1 VSREGTV
8 GGTRGTAGVA
18 GAVRPT
24 APDPNGRWSVVVCAY
39 TWDRFEQT
47 VRCVEAALAQPAAPE
62 VVLVT
67 DHNDPLADALG
78 RRLPNVSVVANSQR
92 PGLGGARNS
101 GVAAASHELVAFVDD
116 DAEPMPGWIAEL
128 EAAFADP
135 DVVAVGGEV
144 APAWEGRQPGWF
156 PPEFLWV
163 VGCSYRGMARG
174 AGVRNPLGCNMAFR
188 RADLVAVGGFD
199 QALGRLGN
207 VPFGLE
213 ETELC
218 VRLGRARPGATIV
231 IVDGAH
237 VRHHVPLARQ
247 RFGYFLRRCYYE
259 GVGKALL
266 GELETSAALSS
277 ERSYALRVLPA
288 AALREVARAVTLDR
302 PSDRVRRAAAIVA
315 GLGAAGA
322 GYGRGRFA
330 GVAAGVR
337 AGLGRGGD
345 RGRGGSRRSSAA
357 AGVPLVDA
365 RSESD
370 A

>member
-1 VSREGTV
+1 MR
-8 GGTRGTAGVA
+8 GGGHRGTAGA
-18 GAVRPT
+18 T
-24 APDPNGRWSVVVCAY
+24 APRPNVRWSVVVCAY

-47 VRCVEAALAQPAAPE
+47 VRCVEAVLAEPAAPE
-62 VVLVT
+62 VVLVI
-67 DHNDPLADALG
+67 DHNGPLGDALG
-78 RRLPNVSVVANSQR
+78 RRLPNVLIVANSQR

-116 DAEPMPGWIAEL
+116 DAEPTPGWLAEL
-128 EAAFADP
+128 EAPFADP
-135 DVVAVGGEV
+135 AVVAVGGEV
-144 APAWEGRQPGWF
+144 VPAWDGQQPGWF

-188 RADLVAVGGFD
+188 RAELVAVGGFD
-199 QALGRLGN
+199 PGLGRLGN

-218 VRLGRARPGATIV
+218 VRLGRARPGAAIV

-237 VRHHVPLARQ
+237 VRHHIPLARQ

-288 AALREVARAVTLDR
+288 AALRELARAVTLDR

-322 GYGRGRFA
+322 GYGRGRVA
-330 GVAAGVR
+330 GVAARLR
-337 AGLGRGGD
+337 AGVGRREGGGGG
-345 RGRGGSRRSSAA
+345 GRRRSSAS
-357 AGVPLVDA
+357 GRVPLVDA